1 MHTSVAMHLI
11 SWALVLKHS
20 GDLLFLKAGVLFRS
34 NQISRSI
41 NSLLVS
47 QVEHIVPLSPYACH
61 HNKRKKKSFGKRGI
75 FGTIPPLKK

>member
-11 SWALVLKHS
+11 SWALVLKRS
-20 GDLLFLKAGVLFRS
+20 GDLLLFLKASVLFRS
-34 NQISRSI
+34 NQISRFI

-61 HNKRKKKSFGKRGI
+61 HNEKKEKNI
-75 FGTIPPLKK
+75 